1 MEKLLNAWTISNLP
15 VFILLVPTLSLVI
28 RCVSC
33 MLRAMEPSESEPPS
47 FGARFVES
55 FRGFPAIETRGDY
68 WHAFLLGCIEFAS
81 YPILMATGAWSV
93 IGAWLGFKTL
103 AVWKHWSESRPAF
116 NRFLICNA
124 LILILSLLVMVR
136 FVKVG

>member
-1 MEKLLNAWTISNLP
+1 MDKLLKAWTISDLRM
-15 VFILLVPTLSLVI
+15 FILLVPTLSLAI

-33 MLRAMEPSESEPPS
+33 VLRAMEPSKSAPPS
-47 FGARFVES
+47 FRARFVES
-55 FRGFPAIETRGDY
+55 FQGFPPDPTRGDY
-68 WHAFLLGCIEFAS
+68 WHAFLLGCIEFAA

-103 AVWKHWSESRPAF
+103 AVWKHWAESRPAF

-124 LILILSLLVMVR
+124 LILILSLLLLVR
-136 FVKVG
+136 FVQVG